1 MRTRDLHL
9 LGAPSSAG
17 AYAAGQEKAPAAFRR
32 HGLIA
37 ALSKAGLQ
45 VHDRDD
51 VEGFRWRP
59 DLANPKAMNIDVVRR
74 VAETVA
80 DQVADSL
87 AVDGAVLVLG
97 GDCTVE
103 LGTVAGALRD
113 SESVGLV
120 YIDFDADLNPPEESD
135 GALDWTGVA
144 HMLDIPG
151 GASQLADLGPRRPL
165 LLPQD
170 VLLFAVENVTEGEAE
185 TIRKRGIR
193 KISLQD
199 VKADPCQAA
208 QQALN
213 WAARYERLLIHFD
226 VDVLTYVE
234 CPIAENVRRCEG
246 LSLEEIGVVLGI
258 LLNAPNWRALTITE
272 VNPDHAPDE
281 AEIFGR
287 LTEMLAVSLGPRP
300 GQDRRPEQSASVRM

>member
-1 MRTRDLHL
+1 MTVRDLYL
-9 LGAPSSAG
+9 IGAPSSAG

-32 HGLIA
+32 RGLVA

-45 VHDRDD
+45 VQDRGD
-51 VEGFRWRP
+51 VDGFRWRP
-59 DLANPKAMNIDVVRR
+59 DLAKPKAMNVDAVRR
-74 VAETVA
+74 VAQSVA
-80 DQVADSL
+80 DEVAERL
-87 AVDGAVLVLG
+87 AADGTVLVLG

-103 LGTVAGALRD
+103 LGTVAGTLHG
-113 SESVGLV
+113 SESVGLI

-151 GASQLADLGPRRPL
+151 SAPQLADLGPRRPL
-165 LLPQD
+165 LAPQD

-185 TIRKRGIR
+185 TIRKHGIG
-193 KISLQD
+193 KISLPE
-199 VKADPCQAA
+199 VKADPHQAA
-208 QQALN
+208 RQALA
-213 WAARYERLLIHFD
+213 WAAGYERLLIHFD

-246 LSLEEIGVVLGI
+246 LSLKEIGVVLGI
-258 LLNAPNWRALTITE
+258 LLKAPNWRGLTITE

-287 LTEMLAVSLGPRP
+287 LIAMLAGSLG
-300 GQDRRPEQSASVRM
+300 SVAA